1 MADAVPDWESPLMVE
16 DADRS
21 CRDTALRTGQA
32 ILDAYD
38 RGVLPIDDARY
49 LAETLRMVLAAIT
62 PPSDES
68 RIRGAMAEAQDHP
81 GRIVTR

>member
-16 DADRS
+16 DADLS

-38 RGVLPIDDARY
+38 RGVLPIDARY
-49 LAETLRMVLAAIT
+49 LAETLRMVLAAMAL
-62 PPSDES
+62 PSEED
-68 RIRGAMAEAQDHP
+68 RIRAAMAEAQDHP